1 MNQCKHISK
10 KINFFFNFFYWCG
23 IDHIHFNVSFPLC
36 QRERERER
44 ERERDLNSEDREV
57 TRVAH
62 AFFVRRNDRLN
73 QANHG
78 FPLVPIQGV
87 AYKHKP
93 LSP

>member
-1 MNQCKHISK
+1 MNPCKHVSK
-10 KINFFFNFFYWCG
+10 KIIYFFIFF
-23 IDHIHFNVSFPLC
+23 IDVALITFILMCPFLC
-36 QRERERER
+36 VYERERER

>member
-1 MNQCKHISK
+1 MCV
-10 KINFFFNFFYWCG
+10 C
-23 IDHIHFNVSFPLC
+23 
-36 QRERERER
+36 ERERER

-62 AFFVRRNDRLN
+62 ALFVRRNDRLN